1 MFGNPEADL
10 AGLRCGAMGLF
21 RRKATKPDG
30 FLVSGHV
37 SVWLVGT
44 DRYPD
49 AYRDAKDDQPV
60 YVELR
65 AERDNPYDANAIA
78 GLVDGRVAGY
88 LPKEVAAK
96 YRAPIEAAA
105 ALGFRLFV
113 ATEFSKRYRGRRQDW
128 SWVDRPPAAGCT
140 RELVGASIRPTRER
154 LRLPDDRLS

>member
-1 MFGNPEADL
+1 
-10 AGLRCGAMGLF
+10 MGLF

-113 ATEFSKRYRGRRQDW
+113 ETEFSKRYRKGDAKIGLGWIDLPRQDALANW
-128 SWVDRPPAAGCT
+128 LALPSDQRAKGFDFQMTASANTPHSVGRPV
-140 RELVGASIRPTRER
+140 EVG
-154 LRLPDDRLS
+154 